1 MKYVGICLE
10 HRLNCVNFQDQRVM
24 LTMGSKTAQKG
35 YQDLFVREL
44 DSLCHTCSVLGHFNG
59 LKDWYFQDVTFL
71 KHYIICMEVMKLRP
85 HFHFNVL
92 TNQFW
97 FLIFSILL
105 SSLALC
111 LLHTSS
117 LWLTSLFV
125 HHSSQSLQAS
135 AGIYLKKQFLLEK
148 AFIIIIC
155 NKLRA
160 RFICVLHVVA
170 FPYLL
175 HNHSSNKN

>member
-1 MKYVGICLE
+1 
-10 HRLNCVNFQDQRVM
+10 M

-97 FLIFSILL
+97 LLIFSILL

-125 HHSSQSLQAS
+125 HLRNLFKLVQGFTWKS
-135 AGIYLKKQFLLEK
+135 IFYLKKHLLLLFE
-148 AFIIIIC
+148 IS
-155 NKLRA
+155 RA

>member
-1 MKYVGICLE
+1 MKYVGICPE

-59 LKDWYFQDVTFL
+59 LKDWNFQDVTFL

-97 FLIFSILL
+97 LLIFSILL
-105 SSLALC
+105 SSLGFMSPSHFISPAHLSFC
-111 LLHTSS
+111 T
-117 LWLTSLFV
+117 
-125 HHSSQSLQAS
+125 SSQSLQAR
-135 AGIYLKKQFLLEK
+135 AGIYLKKHLLLLF
-148 AFIIIIC
+148 AIS
-155 NKLRA
+155 RA